1 MVALYGHVGI
11 AIAETPTAA
20 PYEGEYGMKKL
31 ITALVM
37 VLAFAV
43 SASAAVK
50 EFETVKMD
58 VPEGWVT
65 QAQGPVTAAVAPDQS
80 RGVTVIVAPAQGQD
94 AKTIAETG
102 AKAVNGTDLRAEGDG
117 WMFNFDQTGQKG
129 SMLVRVAKDQAMVIT
144 LIGEGPEV
152 LNTAKSVEFK

>member
-65 QAQGPVTAAVAPDQS
+65 QAQG
-80 RGVTVIVAPAQGQD
+80 R
-94 AKTIAETG
+94 
-102 AKAVNGTDLRAEGDG
+102 
-117 WMFNFDQTGQKG
+117 
-129 SMLVRVAKDQAMVIT
+129 
-144 LIGEGPEV
+144 
-152 LNTAKSVEFK
+152 